1 MRLWLDYIKHKESV
15 LGSEIADKWLKTL
28 RVIKFDAR
36 NLYLEAQDKFHA
48 NWVKE
53 HIEQELKKTFVNER
67 EVPVRVHFSIAGAQN
82 STIQAC
88 PPTSDIK
95 FKEDFLEPHAT
106 FETFIPGLSNN
117 IPFQILS
124 NMSTSIQKPAYN
136 PIYVYGPSGSGK
148 THLLMSMTKSYQ
160 AIGLKPLYV
169 RAEKLIRDVIQSYRY
184 SELPA
189 FRKQYRNHDIII
201 IDDIQ
206 LISNKRATQE
216 EIFHTF
222 NDFHIKE
229 KQIILSSNVA
239 PRDLV
244 DMEERLVS
252 RFEWGLTLFFSHLS
266 QNDLKFMLE
275 KRLQL
280 LHLKISSEAKDFFI
294 STFTNQKKLLKALDA
309 LYLRAQSSKNMELT
323 VEQVQIHL
331 KDLIDD
337 EDMEK
342 LSSESIL
349 ELVSQEFDIAQAEV
363 IGKSQE
369 KEIAFPRKIGMYL
382 LREKLKLPYK
392 HIGKIFSRDH
402 STVMSNIKMIKSLI
416 EEEKQ
421 EAIKPLAEIEKK
433 ISLLSQ

>member
-1 MRLWLDYIKHKESV
+1 MRLWLNYIRQKEAS

-36 NLYLEAQDKFHA
+36 NLYLETLDKFHA

-53 HIEQELKKTFVNER
+53 HIEQELKETFVNER
-67 EVPVRVHFSIAGAQN
+67 EVPIRVHFSIAGSEA
-82 STIQAC
+82 STKQESQ
-88 PPTSDIK
+88 PTEIK
-95 FKEDFLEPHAT
+95 FKENFLEPHAT
-106 FETFIPGLSNN
+106 FETFIPGSNN
-117 IPFQILS
+117 EIPFQILS
-124 NMSTSIQKPAYN
+124 TMATIEQKPVYN
-136 PIYVYGPSGSGK
+136 PVYVYGPSGSGK
-148 THLLMSMTKSYQ
+148 THLLMSIAKSYQ

-169 RAEKLIRDVIQSYRY
+169 NAQKLISDVIQSYRY

-189 FRKQYRNHDIII
+189 FRKQYRKHDILI
-201 IDDIQ
+201 IDDIH
-206 LISNKRATQE
+206 LVSNKRATQE

-229 KQIILSSNVA
+229 KQIILSSSVA
-239 PRDLV
+239 PRDLI
-244 DMEERLVS
+244 DIEERLIS

-266 QNDLKFMLE
+266 QKDLQSMVE

-280 LHLKISSEAKDFFI
+280 LQLKVSIEAKDFLI
-294 STFTNQKKLLKALDA
+294 STFKNQKKLLRALDA
-309 LYLRAQSSKNMELT
+309 LYLRDQSSNNSELSL
-323 VEQVQIHL
+323 ERVQIHL
-331 KDLIDD
+331 KDLIED

-349 ELVSQEFDIAQAEV
+349 EFVSQEFDVAQAEV

-416 EEEKQ
+416 EQEKQ

-433 ISLLSQ
+433 ISLLTQ